1 MNNRRRS
8 MGSSNIL
15 LGIGTLGLLYLAR
28 MVSKKG
34 VRNVSRAGTNKVV
47 GIIDGAVSVIDR
59 SKDELGKIVK
69 EFMERNEPS
78 KKGKFESATE
88 SIEEMAKAELSQL
101 KEKITYLEE
110 QLSKLK
116 NRTDE
121 EFN

>member
-1 MNNRRRS
+1 MR
-8 MGSSNIL
+8 SSNML